1 MSVPRDK
8 LVQTIVD
15 LLKPWAD
22 PYQQQ
27 DVIAGVREQIGIL
40 EAAFPELSREGLRA
54 TRESARRILGKIA
67 NLKHKITDLQHE
79 GDGRASPEIRMRLAG
94 IRCRPHYEVWA
105 GAKRQLIAT
114 KPLDDNFVKALG
126 DMKRECEAAIQ
137 GTLTERG
144 GGSDQVKEWCA
155 RIACTL
161 VIRFSEAP
169 PTSGSLTSP
178 FRRIAGLLYKII
190 EPTERDYV
198 PDLERA
204 CEATLKKWHLVQ
216 NSPTT
221 PSDL

>member
-94 IRCRPHYEVWA
+94 IRGRPHYEVWA

-137 GTLTERG
+137 GTLTETRG
-144 GGSDQVKEWCA
+144 RQRSGQGMVRTHRLYTRHQVFRGTTDQRLA
-155 RIACTL
+155 HQPL
-161 VIRFSEAP
+161 
-169 PTSGSLTSP
+169 SP
-178 FRRIAGLLYKII
+178 HCRPALQNH
-190 EPTERDYV
+190 
-198 PDLERA
+198 RA
-204 CEATLKKWHLVQ
+204 NRTRLR
-216 NSPTT
+216 SRP
-221 PSDL
+221 